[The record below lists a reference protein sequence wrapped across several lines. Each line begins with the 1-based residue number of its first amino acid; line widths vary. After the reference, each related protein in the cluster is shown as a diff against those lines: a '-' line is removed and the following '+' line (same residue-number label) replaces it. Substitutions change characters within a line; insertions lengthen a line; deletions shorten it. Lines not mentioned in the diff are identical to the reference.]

1 MFARGRY
8 TERLVR
14 SNKEIKKWFSIEMKS
29 QNKNNA
35 GSECRGRNN
44 RLRIV
49 DTQPLL
55 KALVQESQRRSHS
68 LQQLAQYLGVDYRR
82 LAQWRSDQTSIVRA
96 HRSVFEC
103 AARYLQIPY
112 ALVLVLAGTIR
123 LKDLSWP
130 DEQVRLEH
138 RIRSGIEQLRSDP
151 VMGGTVPAELEH
163 AHRDV
168 RLFVLFL
175 YDQMN
180 GVADFE
186 ERPVRWLSA
195 LGEASTLLEELD
207 TNPSTD

>member
-1 MFARGRY
+1 
-8 TERLVR
+8 
-14 SNKEIKKWFSIEMKS
+14 MKS
-29 QNKNNA
+29 RDKNNA
-35 GSECRGRNN
+35 DPGCQDRNN
-44 RLRIV
+44 RIRIV
-49 DTQPLL
+49 DTQPLM
-55 KALVQESQRRSHS
+55 KVLVQESQRRSHS

-82 LAQWRSDQTSIVRA
+82 LAQWRSGETSIVRA

-103 AARYLQIPY
+103 AARYLRIPY
-112 ALVLVLAGTIR
+112 VLVLVLAGAIT
-123 LKDLSWP
+123 LEDLSWP
-130 DEQVRLEH
+130 DDKARLEH